1 MKKITFL
8 TFIIFYFFPISWIC
22 AQSTTG
28 APIPPEIENPE
39 LLGINKEPYHATLMP
54 YANLQ
59 EALVAKRHAS
69 SLCQSLNGLWKFNWV
84 PTPEKRPVDFYKSDY
99 DVSGWK
105 EIPVPSNWEVQGYG
119 TPFYRNNGYT
129 IKKDFPHVM
138 SEPDKIY
145 TSFIERNPI
154 GS

>member
-1 MKKITFL
+1 MN
-8 TFIIFYFFPISWIC
+8 PID
-22 AQSTTG
+22 AQTAVVG

-69 SLCQSLNGLWKFNWV
+69 SLCRSLNGQWKFNWV
-84 PTPEKRPVDFYKSDY
+84 PTPEQRPADFYKPNY
-99 DVSGWK
+99 DVSAWK

-119 TPFYRNNGYT
+119 TPFYRNLGYT
-129 IKKDFPHVM
+129 IKKDYPHVM
-138 SEPDKIY
+138 SEPEKWY
-145 TSFIERNPI
+145 TSYKERNPV
-154 GS
+154 GSYRREF